1 MRAKGGWGGGR
12 EGLGDGPIRPAL
24 AGASY
29 VAAIVVVVE
38 IPLLEKKK
46 GKNLEHINRERGQ

>member
-1 MRAKGGWGGGR
+1 MGGR
-12 EGLGDGPIRPAL
+12 EGLGDGPIRPAS

-29 VAAIVVVVE
+29 VAAIVVVIE